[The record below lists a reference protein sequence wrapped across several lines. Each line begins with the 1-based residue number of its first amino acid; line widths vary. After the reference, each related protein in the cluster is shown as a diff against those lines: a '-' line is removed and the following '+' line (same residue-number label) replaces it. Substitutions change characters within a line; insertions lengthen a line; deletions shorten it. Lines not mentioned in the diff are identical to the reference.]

1 MAGMFARTGSVTLG
15 RVSDGPMLGYVD
27 VLINRDTIFGN
38 KYHIGVD
45 GTRAEVCAKYEKLAK
60 ARMLKNGP
68 FAKRIHALRKRYS
81 AGESIRLLCH
91 CFPKQ
96 CHGLTVMKLI
106 KGQL

>member
-15 RVSDGPMLGYVD
+15 KVNDGPMLGYFD

-45 GTRAEVCAKYEKLAK
+45 GTRKEVCVKYEKLAK
-60 ARMLKNGP
+60 ARMLKGGP
-68 FAKRIHALRKRYS
+68 FAKRIHALRKRYN

-96 CHGLTVMKLI
+96 CHGQTIMKLI
-106 KGQL
+106 RGQL